1 MLSIIPLALLWV
13 EIVFQVEEEEQTMF
27 QMDVEEEGQ
36 RMKQIKRRC
45 PQNSVECI
53 NCQNN

>member
-27 QMDVEEEGQ
+27 QMDVEEEG
-36 RMKQIKRRC
+36 
-45 PQNSVECI
+45 
-53 NCQNN
+53 